1 MATITFKTTIS
12 DADLQAI
19 ANTHGYSETITTTV
33 DGKEETTTNPQTF
46 QEFAVNYL
54 GSKCLLVCEHEI
66 TYPST
71 NDLSPKDFATLKE
84 STLTTLKENSTITF

>member
-54 GSKCLLVCEHEI
+54 GSKCLLICESEI
-66 TYPST
+66 TYPQIEE
-71 NDLSPKDFATLKE
+71 LSPKKLAELKE
-84 STLTTLKENSTITF
+84 ATLTTLKENSTITF